1 MPIEKSIVS
10 RDDRL
15 YEAFPSIAATPSGRL
30 VCIYRESDA
39 HRPVAI
45 SNLVWR
51 TSDDS
56 GRTWGPRRLLA
67 QAEPRGDRLFA
78 WNCPRIVCLQ
88 DGRLI
93 YLCDAYELPPDEDQG
108 CRDSRI
114 YFWVSKDQGQTF
126 EGPQCQSG
134 PIGVVPDRIL
144 VTHQGTWLFSTTY
157 RPATGKMEGQ
167 YLWRSTDEGKT
178 WEEPVCVAYDD
189 DLVLCEGSTV
199 QLDSGA
205 LVCYLRE
212 DQCKGRPVF
221 KAISHD
227 DGLSWEGVY
236 PTLMPCGHRPVAGLT
251 TGGKVMV
258 TFAEMLNAVSPGR
271 RNLRAL
277 LETQV
282 SALDPDRDKQSGI
295 VIPLDHDRGLIR
307 LTGNGYTG
315 WVQLPGDDFLVVN
328 YIFDDAPNG
337 HIRSYR
343 FSESDFAFDTR
354 FDPLHYPGW

>member
-1 MPIEKSIVS
+1 MRTIEMSIVS
-10 RDDRL
+10 RDDRV
-15 YEAFPSIAATPSGRL
+15 YEAFPDLAATPSGRL

-178 WEEPVCVAYDD
+178 WEEPICVAYDD
-189 DLVLCEGSTV
+189 NLELCEGSIV

-212 DQCKGRPVF
+212 DQRKGYPGF
-221 KAISHD
+221 KTISHD

-236 PTLMPCGHRPVAGLT
+236 PTLMPCAHRPVAGLT
-251 TGGKVMV
+251 KSGKVMV
-258 TFAEMLNAVSPGR
+258 TFAEMLNEISPGR

-277 LETQV
+277 LETQD
-282 SALDPDRDKQSGI
+282 SALETDHDKQYGI
-295 VIPLDHDRGLIR
+295 VLSLDHDRVTTGLS
-307 LTGNGYTG
+307 GNGYTG
-315 WVQLPGDDFLVVN
+315 WLQLPGDDFFVVN
-328 YIFDDAPNG
+328 YIFDDAPNAQ
-337 HIRSYR
+337 IRSYR
-343 FSESDFAFDTR
+343 FSESEF
-354 FDPLHYPGW
+354 